1 MKKTPANQ
9 SHKIELPEMLD
20 LRAATPLAAQLLMRR
35 GEDVILD
42 ASAVQRL
49 GGQCL
54 QILLSA
60 KATWEADG
68 AQLRIVDSS
77 PDFVEGLE
85 LLGIQSKQLLEEEN
99 AA

>member
-1 MKKTPANQ
+1 MKRASANQ
-9 SHKIELPEMLD
+9 PHRIELPEMLD
-20 LRAATPLAAQLLMRR
+20 LRAATPLASQLLTQR
-35 GEDVILD
+35 GEEVILD

-60 KATWEADG
+60 RATWELDG
-68 AQLRIVDSS
+68 TQLRIVDPS
-77 PDFVEGLE
+77 PGFVEGLE
-85 LLGIQSKQLLEEEN
+85 LLGIQPKQLLEEEH

>member
-1 MKKTPANQ
+1 MKKTSANQ
-9 SHKIELPEMLD
+9 PYRIELPEMLD
-20 LRAATPLAAQLLMRR
+20 LRAATPLAAQLLTRR

-60 KATWEADG
+60 KATWESDG

-77 PDFVEGLE
+77 PDFVDGLE
-85 LLGIQSKQLLEEEN
+85 LLGIQSKQLLEEEH

>member
-1 MKKTPANQ
+1 MKMRPANP
-9 SHKIELPEMLD
+9 SRRLELPEMLD
-20 LRAATPLAAQLLMRR
+20 LRAATPLAAQLLTLR
-35 GEDVILD
+35 GEEVILD

-60 KATWEADG
+60 KATWELEG
-68 AQLRIVDSS
+68 AELRVVDPS
-77 PDFVEGLE
+77 PGFVEGLQ
-85 LLGIQSKQLLEEEN
+85 LLGIQSKQLLDEEH

>member
-1 MKKTPANQ
+1 MSKAPAIP
-9 SHKIELPEMLD
+9 SRRLELSETLD
-20 LRAATPLAAQLLMRR
+20 LRAAAPLAAHLLALR

-60 KATWEADG
+60 KATWELDG
-68 AQLRIVDSS
+68 AALHVVDPS
-77 PDFVEGLE
+77 PDFVEGLR
-85 LLGIQSKQLLEEEN
+85 LLGIQPEQLLEGEHTR
-99 AA
+99 